1 MTIMTKSDLLTAL
14 ACVSEN
20 QNVYIIATIDGAG
33 THIGS
38 INNVS
43 LDANGEVVLE
53 ANINSVSVT
62 RDTSYKYCD
71 SCICSKCQKNDYFSN
86 GTCTNCQNC
95 TSSKT
100 VVNECSTYA

>member
-1 MTIMTKSDLLTAL
+1 MTKSELLKAL
-14 ACVSEN
+14 GGVTGE
-20 QNVYIIATIDGAG
+20 QDIYIIATIDGAG

-43 LDANGEVVLE
+43 MGADGDVVLE
-53 ANINSVSVT
+53 VNVESVSET
-62 RDTSYKYCD
+62 GDTSYKYCD

-86 GTCTNCQNC
+86 GTCTNCQKC

-100 VVNECSTYA
+100 IVNECSTYAE